1 MSNELFVVYSY
12 GAGEVLANTFNAIS
26 AMYTG
31 GYMGKLFNISLMF
44 GLIWAGLKA
53 GVTREH
59 SSHYV
64 KWFMGYVLV
73 ILVLLQP
80 IDVFKNKGMTMHIRD
95 VITGKGYSVDHLPPG
110 LVVPAGVISGIGY
123 TSTKVFETLFSQP
136 TSGYLPY
143 HRYGTVFGAQVMSEL
158 RNITIQDAV
167 LKENMESYITSCM
180 LYDVMIGKKYD
191 INELNNSSNIWKLLE
206 DNSSGLR
213 MFNYRHEKKGG
224 RELLSCKVGLQRLAS
239 GFANEDEL
247 LAMKF
252 PTLSSLASPQQGNK
266 QNNQQVKKEFIKA
279 LEITG
284 NFYGNLNGNAS
295 EQLRQ
300 ILIIN
305 QFKDVPQS
313 YGTIR
318 AMQNQNT
325 GWKIMGDLGQ
335 FSLPIMHSIFQALIY
350 ACFPIVITLLF
361 FSQRYQSL
369 KTYFELM
376 VWIELWALLFAILN
390 GAVSIFAKR
399 AGTIGDITIASINN
413 IATTQSTYTM
423 MAYGLGLFI
432 PSFAYMIAKGGVGQ
446 FVHMAGS
453 LMASTQ
459 RGADIATGELTTGSR
474 SLDNVSVGNRSF
486 NNVSGNKE
494 DTSGLVQMG
503 FMRQRLAD
511 GAWQTDMLFKADG
524 HSRVLQGGAGITT
537 SASHINFQQV
547 QSNTDNMLKKIG
559 ETKSIASSERVQA
572 MESQQETY
580 REAVDFI
587 ARESE
592 NIVKGEGYTIGMD
605 SKESDTL
612 MRIARNTEELQE
624 KYNYDKRQAATMAL
638 NAELT
643 GSVGSIVGKGAKWI
657 EDKFKGKGI
666 SKAMGTVSKVMGGA
680 GRSKKVGINL
690 GMGGKVEAD
699 NTDTQSLSEGQN
711 VAFSKDNQH
720 VIDAISHY
728 SKSQKYNELQSTEKA
743 NVENLTRSYDAYKQ
757 HQRSAEYHESEAQQ
771 IQESVDKIKSYSFL
785 RSRDEFDE
793 FLKYFA
799 SKLDP
804 DRGYHRTIG
813 LKQAWQYVSGNTERD
828 REKLLW
834 ASEAYSKY
842 RMALSYQRM
851 PSMMQSFEEDYKT
864 IEGGKSDFGSQAK
877 SEIEGQRVSNENVT
891 KARRENKDKLGSID
905 VDGSEIKSEVDMM
918 LDKNREEVQQQKV
931 DTKKEAQQIKDKV
944 DEADSS
950 LVLGTLRKL
959 GVGEKNI
966 NKGKKYD
973 E

>member
-1 MSNELFVVYSY
+1 MSSELFTVYTY
-12 GAGEVLANTFNAIS
+12 GAGEVLENCFNAIS

-31 GYMGKLFNISLMF
+31 GYMGRLFNISLMF
-44 GLIWAGLKA
+44 GLMWAGLKA
-53 GVTREH
+53 GVTRDNQA
-59 SSHYV
+59 HYI
-64 KWFMGYVLV
+64 KWFMGYVFV

-80 IDVFKNKGMTMHIRD
+80 IDIFKNKGMTMHIRD
-95 VITGKGYSVDHLPPG
+95 VVTNKAYKVDHLPPG

-136 TSGYLPY
+136 TGDYLPY

-158 RNITIQDAV
+158 RKITIQDP
-167 LKENMESYITSCM
+167 LFKENMESYITNCM

-191 INELNNSSNIWKLLE
+191 IYELKNSKNIWRLLE
-206 DNSSGLR
+206 EHSSTLR
-213 MFNYRHEKKGG
+213 MFNYRNKDHGG

-247 LAMKF
+247 LARKF
-252 PTLSSLASPQQGNK
+252 PTLSSLASSTQQNQHNK
-266 QNNQQVKKEFIKA
+266 NNQNAKRGFIKA

-284 NFYGNLNGNAS
+284 NFYGNMNGSAS
-295 EQLRQ
+295 DQLRQ

-350 ACFPIVITLLF
+350 ACFPIVVTLLF

-390 GAVSIFAKR
+390 GAISIFAKR
-399 AGTIGDITIASINN
+399 AGMVGDITIASINN

-432 PSFAYMIAKGGVGQ
+432 PSFAYMIAKGG
-446 FVHMAGS
+446 
-453 LMASTQ
+453 
-459 RGADIATGELTTGSR
+459 
-474 SLDNVSVGNRSF
+474 
-486 NNVSGNKE
+486 
-494 DTSGLVQMG
+494 
-503 FMRQRLAD
+503 
-511 GAWQTDMLFKADG
+511 
-524 HSRVLQGGAGITT
+524 AGITT
-537 SASHINFQQV
+537 SVSNVSLQSV

-592 NIVKGEGYTIGMD
+592 NIVKGEGYNIGMD
-605 SKESDTL
+605 SKESETL

-643 GSVGSIVGKGAKWI
+643 GSIGSIVGKGAKWI
-657 EDKFKGKGI
+657 ADKFKGKGI
-666 SKAMGTVSKVMGGA
+666 SKAMGSVSKVMGGA
-680 GRSKKVGINL
+680 GGSKKVGINL
-690 GMGGKVEAD
+690 GIGGKVEAD
-699 NTDTQSLSEGQN
+699 NIDTQSLSEGQN

-728 SKSQKYNELQSTEKA
+728 SKSKKYNELQSTERA

-785 RSRDEFDE
+785 RSRDEFDD

-804 DRGYHRTIG
+804 DRGHHRTIG

-851 PSMMQSFEEDYKT
+851 PSIMQSFEKDYKT
-864 IEGGKSDFGSQAK
+864 IEEGKSDFGSQAK
-877 SEIEGQRVSNENVT
+877 SEIEGQRVSNENVV
-891 KARRENKDKLGSID
+891 KARRENKDKFGSID
-905 VDGSEIKSEVDMM
+905 VDGSEIKREVEIMS
-918 LDKNREEVQQQKV
+918 DKNREEVQQQKV
-931 DTKKEAQQIKDKV
+931 DTKKEAQQIKDRV
-944 DEADSS
+944 DGADSS
-950 LVLGTLRKL
+950 LVLGTLRTL
-959 GVGEKNI
+959 GWVGKDNP